1 MLHGAASVRSLAV
14 VERAVLG
21 RRSLTTLPLVLLLLS
36 LGLVACEGGGK
47 WEDDCE
53 TTSAG
58 VIECAPD
65 KRPAAPDV
73 SGELLEGGSY
83 NLTQDRGKVVVI
95 NFWGSWCAPCR
106 AEIDDL
112 EATYEATK
120 GQGVAFLGINIRDD
134 RDKAKAFQQGRVGY
148 PSVVDPGSKLALGF
162 DVPPNTIP
170 ATIILDRE
178 GRIAVVIREAVQRD
192 QFEPIVARVAAE
204 AS

>member
-1 MLHGAASVRSLAV
+1 ML
-14 VERAVLG
+14 
-21 RRSLTTLPLVLLLLS
+21 RRLSLVLLLLS
-36 LGLVACEGGGK
+36 TALAACDGGGK

-53 TTSAG
+53 TTAG

-65 KRPAAPDV
+65 KRPPAPDL

-83 NLTQDRGKVVVI
+83 NLTQDRGTVVVV
-95 NFWGSWCAPCR
+95 NFWGSWCSPCR

-112 EATYEATK
+112 EQTYQATK
-120 GQGVAFLGINIRDD
+120 GQGVTFLGINVRDD

-148 PSVVDPGSKLALGF
+148 PSIVDPGSKLALNF

-178 GRIAVVIREAVQRD
+178 GRIAVVIRDAVKQD
-192 QFEPIVARVAAE
+192 QLQPLVARVAAE